1 MKWKTILVLGVIA
14 ISLYFAYAN
23 FKWYSLP
30 EEKREIAELVTRR
43 EAGKALSEAE
53 KEKIAELTEQ
63 EKADYHRLGLLR
75 GRVLSLG
82 LDLQGGAHLV
92 LAVDTDKALEI
103 EITRHLTTLRRE
115 LHHIEGVRLLQDK
128 KIVNI
133 EFAREDDYQTIRDIV
148 DENIWSLDR
157 KSPTEIVLAFSHQ
170 RATTIKRDAVVQTL
184 GRIRRRVDEFGV
196 AEPLI
201 QPQGERRIIVQL
213 PGMRDPERAKEIIRR
228 TAFLEFK
235 LAAPVGLISEIISNI
250 EATLAIKEE
259 EISFPVH
266 HRQLLTDIGA
276 PFDMVSFSEDD
287 FARIN
292 SVLQKE
298 EILALIPE
306 GYSFAITRSLGEAG
320 RRFRNLYLL
329 KEDPVLTGAL
339 LENAYPSFDEF
350 HRRVIQ
356 LEFNRYGG
364 AIMSRISRRAERAYN
379 EERKATILTILLD
392 DVIYSAP
399 FMKVRVGGR
408 PIITGD
414 FTREEA
420 MDLSLVLHE
429 GALPAPISTE
439 MEMMIGASL
448 GADSIHAGIRA
459 GIIGFIGI
467 AFLIGIYYLKAGLI
481 AIFALSLNLII
492 VLAVLSMLRA
502 TLTLPGIAG
511 IILVIGMAVDA
522 NILIFERIREE
533 VKSGKAIRSAISAG
547 YQRAFLTILDA
558 NLTTLIVAVVLF
570 GFGTGPIRGFA
581 TTLSIGIISSMF
593 TAIVVTRLILDLMAR
608 RKSFTG
614 LKMLQIANAPRI
626 RFVRQRRK
634 AFTLLVLV
642 LLAGMITFFARGEE
656 NFGIDLSPGGGVLLE
671 RHFTAPVYAGD
682 IREALIFIG
691 VEEARI
697 QQFNDNKGVLVRIGK
712 GEDYE
717 VTVQTIDAQ
726 LSEKFHGLFI
736 DDEEFKRTDVIGPVM
751 GREMQRDGVLAL
763 IFALAAV
770 VAYITW
776 RFEIKFGIA
785 AIIALLH
792 DVLITVGIL
801 SILEVEFNLATI
813 AALLAII
820 GYSLNDTIVIF
831 DRIRENLKSMH
842 GKSYAEIVNTSINQT
857 LSRTFLT
864 SLTTLLPM
872 VSLFVLGGI
881 AISGFALTLI
891 IGISVGTF
899 SSIFIAAPILV
910 EWQRRGGILI
920 QNV

>member
-1 MKWKTILVLGVIA
+1 MKWKAILVLGVIA
-14 ISLYFAYAN
+14 VSLYYVYAN
-23 FKWYSLP
+23 FRWYSLP
-30 EEKREIAELVTRR
+30 GEKREIAELVVRK
-43 EAGKALSEAE
+43 EAGRALSEVE
-53 KEKIAELTEQ
+53 REKIAELTEQ
-63 EKADYHRLGLLR
+63 EKAHYHRLGLLR
-75 GRVLSLG
+75 GEVLNLG

-92 LAVDTDKALEI
+92 LEVDTDKTLEI
-103 EITRHLTTLRRE
+103 EIARHVETLKRE
-115 LHHIEGVRLLQDK
+115 LRHIEGIRLLQDK

-133 EFAREDDYQTIRDIV
+133 SFTHEDDYQAIRDIV
-148 DENIWSLDR
+148 DENIWDLVR
-157 KSPTEIVLAFSHQ
+157 ASPTKIVLTFSDWQ
-170 RATTIKRDAVVQTL
+170 ATTIKRTAVDGTL

-235 LAAPVGLISEIISNI
+235 LAAPVGLISEVISDI
-250 EATLAIKEE
+250 RATLAVKNE

-266 HRQLLTDIGA
+266 HRQELTDIGA

-287 FARIN
+287 FALIN

-306 GYSFAITRSLGEAG
+306 GYSFAMTHPLGEG
-320 RRFRNLYLL
+320 ERRFRNLYLL
-329 KEDPVLTGAL
+329 EEGPVLTGDL
-339 LENAYPSFDEF
+339 LENAFPSFDEF

-356 LEFNRYGG
+356 LEFNRHGG
-364 AIMSRISRRAERAYN
+364 AIMSRISRHAERAYN
-379 EERKATILTILLD
+379 EEREVTILAILLD

-399 FMKVRVGGR
+399 FMKVRVGAR

-420 MDLSLVLHE
+420 MDLSLVLRE

-439 MEMMIGASL
+439 MEMIIGASL
-448 GADSIHAGIRA
+448 GADSIHAGVRA
-459 GIIGFIGI
+459 GIIGLIGI
-467 AFLIGIYYLKAGLI
+467 AFLMGIYYLKAGLI
-481 AIFALSLNLII
+481 ATFALSLNFII
-492 VLAVLSMLRA
+492 ILAVLSMLGA

-570 GFGTGPIRGFA
+570 WFGTGPIRGFA

-593 TAIVVTRLILDLMAR
+593 TAIVVTRLILDLMAS
-608 RKSFTG
+608 RKSFAA
-614 LKMLQIANAPRI
+614 LKMLQIVDVPRI
-626 RFVRQRRK
+626 RFIRHRRK
-634 AFTLLVLV
+634 AFTLSALVLF
-642 LLAGMITFFARGEE
+642 AGMIIFFARGER

-671 RHFTAPVYAGD
+671 RHFTSPVYAGD
-682 IREALIFIG
+682 IREALIG
-691 VEEARI
+691 VGAEGARI
-697 QQFNDNKGVLVRIGK
+697 QQFSDNKGVLIRIGK

-717 VTVQTIDAQ
+717 VTVQAIDAQ
-726 LSEKFHGLFI
+726 LNEKFHGLFI

-751 GREMQRDGVLAL
+751 GREMQRSGVFAL
-763 IFALAAV
+763 IFALILV
-770 VAYITW
+770 VTYIAW
-776 RFEIKFGIA
+776 RFEFKFGIA
-785 AIIALLH
+785 AVVALIH
-792 DVLITVGIL
+792 DVLVTVGIL
-801 SILEVEFNLATI
+801 SILRIEFDLAII
-813 AALLAII
+813 AALLTIV
-820 GYSLNDTIVIF
+820 GYSINDTIVTF

-842 GKSYAEIVNTSINQT
+842 GKSYAEIINVSINQT
-857 LSRTFLT
+857 LSRTLLT
-864 SLTTLLPM
+864 SLTTLIPM

-881 AISGFALTLI
+881 AISGFAITLI
-891 IGISVGTF
+891 IGILFGTF

-910 EWQRRGGILI
+910 EWQMPRLKAA
-920 QNV
+920 